1 MQHPRFVRSRPDL
14 AEVVKVGETA
24 ESLCLEFKSAI
35 DGWRVPK
42 GTPNREELQYK
53 CQKETCRDIAQ
64 FANAVGGCLLVGVQ
78 ETPNAESKLI
88 LASGFAP
95 VDDPQGLVQ
104 WIEQAI
110 KKYLVPSTFRYY
122 IDPIEIEGGRVIS
135 VSIPPSRYLVALWD
149 HADHTLQFV
158 YRTSDGKKY
167 MNPDETERH
176 RMDGTRAAKIAFE
189 QAKAD
194 ASVPGEVEVAS
205 GYWLAHPHLN
215 QPPTKWT
222 PKSPAII
229 GSVRDS
235 CFELHIPRNE
245 GESVLTIPYGLVRET
260 WVGAR
265 GRQILLLAARLVVD
279 ENTMEA
285 GLEPF

>member
-1 MQHPRFVRSRPDL
+1 MQHPRFVRSGPDL
-14 AEVVKVGETA
+14 AQVVRVGETA
-24 ESLCLEFKSAI
+24 ESLCLEFKSAV
-35 DGWRVPK
+35 DGWPVPK
-42 GTPNREELQYK
+42 GTPSRKKRLSDG
-53 CQKETCRDIAQ
+53 QKETCRDIAQ
-64 FANAVGGCLLVGVQ
+64 FANAVGGCLLIGVQ
-78 ETPNAESKLI
+78 ETPIAKSKLT

-110 KKYLVPSTFRYY
+110 KNYLVPSTFRYY
-122 IDPIEIEGGRVIS
+122 IDPIEIEVGTVVS

-158 YRTSDGKKY
+158 YRTSYGKEY

-194 ASVPGEVEVAS
+194 ASVPGEVEVA
-205 GYWLAHPHLN
+205 GGFWLVHYLS

-222 PKSPAII
+222 PKSPATIC
-229 GSVRDS
+229 SVRDS
-235 CFELHIPRNE
+235 CFELHIPRNA

-260 WVGAR
+260 WVGAS
-265 GRQILLLAARLVVD
+265 GRQVLLLAARLVVD